1 MPEII
6 SDIYSNQS
14 KEGIVMCGILVIFV
28 AAIVIIFIDTLVG
41 RDIRKQQEENERIWK
56 EFLKLKK

>member
-1 MPEII
+1 
-6 SDIYSNQS
+6 
-14 KEGIVMCGILVIFV
+14 MCGILVIFV

>member
-1 MPEII
+1 
-6 SDIYSNQS
+6 
-14 KEGIVMCGILVIFV
+14 MCGILVIFV

-41 RDIRKQQEENERIWK
+41 RDIRKQQEENERIWR

>member
-1 MPEII
+1 
-6 SDIYSNQS
+6 
-14 KEGIVMCGILVIFV
+14 MCGILVIFV

-41 RDIRKQQEENERIWK
+41 RDIRRQQEENERIWQ